1 MDGLFSGKQETSHLG
16 SLKWM
21 TCFSES
27 GERSIIV
34 HRTDGLNSI
43 K

>member
-21 TCFSES
+21 TCFL
-27 GERSIIV
+27 V
-34 HRTDGLNSI
+34 LPFLCTFLNEI
-43 K
+43 